1 MKINFLKPFLLIV
14 ALAIVLMM
22 PNYNYILAT
31 HECVGGTPPVI
42 TPPVDGQCVAGSA
55 PQAHGD
61 AEADSGK
68 LDNPIGVAT
77 ILDFVKKIFDIIWK
91 IGIPVIAIFIIY
103 SGFRFVQAQGKPEE
117 LTKAKKAFMAV
128 LIGAAIVLGAWVLA
142 SAIGQTIQKLQKS
155 QAFNGE
161 FIKLSS
167 YQVIKL

>member
-1 MKINFLKPFLLIV
+1 MKINFLKLFLLIV
-14 ALAIVLMM
+14 AMAIILAT
-22 PNYNYILAT
+22 PNYILAQEEGE
-31 HECVGGTPPVI
+31 ECVSGTISGTIVNGDCVVGGTI
-42 TPPVDGQCVAGSA
+42 TTTT
-55 PQAHGD
+55 
-61 AEADSGK
+61 DSGK
-68 LDNPIGVAT
+68 LDNPIKVEN

-155 QAFNGE
+155 QGSAI
-161 FIKLSS
+161 IKNIS
-167 YQVIKL
+167 